1 MVTSLRRSAALLFT
15 GAIVCPASYFG
26 IAVANAQPTVYALPA
41 CYGGDTVPTER
52 PAQAQ
57 FQTCADG
64 SKELT
69 GITWTRFGPDG
80 AEGTGTYSYNVC
92 EPNCAAGHRDSFP
105 VVIHADEPQPQ
116 APDAACPAGT
126 MFYDNLVIAYPDGV
140 PGADG
145 GAPNM
150 RFRGM
155 PATLY
160 SAAATPDAPTSLA
173 SPRC

>member
-1 MVTSLRRSAALLFT
+1 MTSAVRRSAILLAA
-15 GAIVCPASYFG
+15 GAILGPASLFG
-26 IAVANAQPTVYALPA
+26 TSVAGAQPTLYALPA
-41 CYGGDTVPTER
+41 CYGGATQPTER
-52 PAQAQ
+52 PDQAQ

-80 AEGTGTYSYNVC
+80 AEGTGMYSYNVC

-105 VVIHADEPQPQ
+105 VVVHADEPQPL
-116 APDAACPAGT
+116 APDSACPPGT
-126 MFYDNLVIAYPDGV
+126 MFFGNLVIAYPDGV
-140 PGADG
+140 PNAEG

-160 SAAATPDAPTSLA
+160 STAAAPDAPTSLA